1 VKEKAPDLT
10 GHAITRLPPGKAFGA
25 DALTRWSHKRASG
38 GAGAGAKP
46 MRAIAARGRKP
57 AKGDAK

>member
-1 VKEKAPDLT
+1 MKEQVPDYS
-10 GHAITRLPPGKAFGA
+10 GHAITKLPPGKAFGA